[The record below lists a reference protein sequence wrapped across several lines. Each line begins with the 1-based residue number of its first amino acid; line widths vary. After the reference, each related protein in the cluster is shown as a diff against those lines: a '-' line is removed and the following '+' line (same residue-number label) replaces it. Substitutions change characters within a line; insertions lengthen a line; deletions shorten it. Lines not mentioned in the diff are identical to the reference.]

1 MAIQFLRGTTAQV
14 SAATTSRQ
22 EGQPAF
28 DTATGM
34 LSIKAPTTTN
44 YPSIM
49 RYPSLEPA
57 TYPLTVQD
65 EASAII
71 VSAVEVGLEESE
83 SYPTVTSPITDV
95 TYTYTGSIPEGACA
109 IQLFSIPVSD
119 IEFNSSLSTLY
130 FAPEVGSGGFDAGDI
145 ILYEFCRM
153 APDGFHDYN
162 LVVTQSTSSNYE
174 VLQYGYGKRW
184 SLSRPLNSGACCF
197 STTQNTRDT
206 YQASTATTRPVYITQ
221 IRDVDSPTLIYP
233 TEPQLLAINNG
244 QLIPTQVATFNDYG
258 GVDIKLKAATESVES
273 VDLVSGGVRI
283 GDMTVSWP
291 SGLYSNTRFATGLDI
306 VDAINTA
313 RPTTHTVD
321 ASSITFRWMAQN
333 GRKAL
338 LVGSLSAF
346 SSSAPKVGDV
356 VKFTILNPITN
367 LSEQSYITITEVSSA
382 SATGYGGFS
391 ELGHVKVVFSLG
403 STVSII
409 QIFPLSARFAY
420 EVTLYYRPSTT
431 SSCRQGVKF
440 KVVVPEGTVLDTVL
454 AFSNFLS
461 DNKRYFE
468 LGRRFPII
476 GFSFPLTPD
485 SSPLTMAGSNYIVES
500 VSISQGDQ
508 TKLVFGCLNSTDTVE
523 ISAIET
529 DTQLAPTWS
538 ISSSYSFGQ
547 TQDLQA
553 LLEI

>member
-28 DTATGM
+28 DTITGM
-34 LSIKAPTTTN
+34 LSIKAPAATS

-49 RYPSLEPA
+49 RYPSLEPT
-57 TYPLTVQD
+57 TYPFTVQD
-65 EASAII
+65 KANAII
-71 VSAVEVGLEESE
+71 VSAVEVGLEEFE

-95 TYTYTGSIPEGACA
+95 TYTYTGSIPEEASA

-119 IEFNSSLSTLY
+119 IEFNSSLSCLY
-130 FAPEVGSGGFDAGDI
+130 FAPEVSSGGFDARDI

-162 LVVTQSTSSNYE
+162 LVATQSTSSNYE
-174 VLQYGYGKRW
+174 ILQCGYGKKW
-184 SLSRPLNSGACCF
+184 SLSRPLNSGAYCF

-206 YQASTATTRPVYITQ
+206 YQASIATTRPVYITN
-221 IRDVDSPTLIYP
+221 ILDVDSPVLLYP

-258 GVDIKLKAATESVES
+258 GVDIKLKAATESTES
-273 VDLVSGGVRI
+273 VDLVSGGVQI

-291 SGLYSNTRFATGLDI
+291 SDIYSNTNFATGLDI
-306 VDAINTA
+306 ASAINTA

-321 ASSITFRWMAQN
+321 ASSITFNWSALE

-346 SSSAPKVGDV
+346 SGSAPRVGDV

-367 LSEQSYITITEVSSA
+367 LSEQSNIVITETSLT

-391 ELGHVKVVFSLG
+391 ELGQVKVVFSLD
-403 STVSII
+403 TTASII
-409 QIFPLSARFAY
+409 QIFPLSARLAY
-420 EVTLYYRPSTT
+420 EVTLYHRPNTT

-440 KVVVPEGTVLDTVL
+440 KIVVPEGTVLDTAS
-454 AFSNFLS
+454 AFVTFLDS
-461 DNKRYFE
+461 NKRYYE

-476 GFSFPLTPD
+476 GFSFPLTLD
-485 SSPLTMAGSNYIVES
+485 SSPLTMATSEYTVDSVGVSRSNS
-500 VSISQGDQ
+500 
-508 TKLVFGCLNSTDTVE
+508 TTLVFGCQNSTDTVK
-523 ISAIET
+523 ISTIAT

-538 ISSSYSFGQ
+538 ISPSYSFGL

-553 LLEI
+553 LLGI